1 MHRKDAAAAS
11 PPWENYRR
19 ALNPCRNLKLT
30 PPGVEKRK
38 SSFRMEWGRK
48 RKKSLV
54 RRRAFPN
61 RSEIQSKL
69 CFKSYQFWK
78 EKASG
83 RGGIEA
89 NVEPFS
95 SLPPPS
101 PDLLL
106 PPPPLNLIR
115 EHGWKVGGGNWNGGN
130 REEGKRKERKE
141 ERSPQNWRV
150 RFRPSLPYSFLPHSP

>member
-30 PPGVEKRK
+30 PPGVEKK
-38 SSFRMEWGRK
+38 KEFLSNGVGEEE
-48 RKKSLV
+48 KKSLV

-78 EKASG
+78 EKRA
-83 RGGIEA
+83 GGGGGSRQM
-89 NVEPFS
+89 VSHFLPSPPFPRS
-95 SLPPPS
+95 PPS
-101 PDLLL
+101 APAPQFNKRTWLEGRWRKLEW
-106 PPPPLNLIR
+106 R
-115 EHGWKVGGGNWNGGN
+115 EQ
-130 REEGKRKERKE
+130 RKE
-141 ERSPQNWRV
+141 EKKREKGGKEPPKLESP
-150 RFRPSLPYSFLPHSP
+150 F